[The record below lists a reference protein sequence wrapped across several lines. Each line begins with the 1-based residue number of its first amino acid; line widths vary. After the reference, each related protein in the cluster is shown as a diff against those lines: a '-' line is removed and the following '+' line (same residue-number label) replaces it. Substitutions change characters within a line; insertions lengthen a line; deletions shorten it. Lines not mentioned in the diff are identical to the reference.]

1 MKLVVDT
8 NIVFSAMISPKGV
21 AGELMLFTWP
31 RLELFAPED
40 LRVELS
46 KHRDKAVKA
55 SKLSVDEVVE
65 LEGIVLGRI
74 TVVPH
79 AVVPTAT
86 WERAYDLVKDIDE
99 DDDQFV
105 ALALH
110 LNCPLWTGD
119 GKLVRGLRRKGFKL
133 LVTNDDLRKEL
144 GV

>member
-1 MKLVVDT
+1 
-8 NIVFSAMISPKGV
+8 MITPGGV
-21 AGELMLFTWP
+21 TGELMLFTWP
-31 RLELFAPED
+31 RLELFAPEH

-46 KHRDKAVKA
+46 RYREKAAKA
-55 SKLSVDEVVE
+55 ARVSMDEIVE

-79 AVVPTAT
+79 AIVPAAT
-86 WERAYDLVKDIDE
+86 WERAYDLVKHVDA

-119 GKLVRGLRRKGFKL
+119 GKLVRGLRRKGFEL
-133 LVTNDDLRKEL
+133 LVTNDDLRKRL
-144 GV
+144 SA

>member
-8 NIVFSAMISPKGV
+8 NIVFSAMITPKGV
-21 AGELMLFTWP
+21 AGEFMLFTWP
-31 RLELFAPED
+31 RLELFAPEH

-46 KHRDKAVKA
+46 KYREKAAKA
-55 SKLSVDEVVE
+55 SRLTLDEIVE
-65 LEGIVLGRI
+65 LEGTVLGRI

-79 AVVPTAT
+79 AVVPTTT

-119 GKLVRGLRRKGFKL
+119 GKLLHGLRRKGFKL
-133 LVTNDDLRKEL
+133 LITNEELRKRL
-144 GV
+144 GA

>member
-8 NIVFSAMISPKGV
+8 NVVFSAMVTPKGV
-21 AGELMLFTWP
+21 SGHLMMFTWP
-31 RLELFAPED
+31 RLELFAPEE

-46 KHRDKAVKA
+46 KYRQKAAKA
-55 SKLSVDEVVE
+55 ARLTSDEIAE
-65 LEGIVLGRI
+65 LEGTVLGRI

-79 AVVPTAT
+79 AVIPTAT
-86 WERAYDLVKDIDE
+86 WERAYDLVKHIDE

-119 GKLVRGLRRKGFKL
+119 KKLINGLRRKGFKL
-133 LVTNDDLRKEL
+133 LVTSEELRERL
-144 GV
+144 G